1 MRGTIPMLHA
11 LSVRADAMLKAA
23 LRGTPLL
30 AFDFDGTLA
39 PITARPGDVRV
50 SAAVESRMK
59 RLTANLPVAIVSGR
73 DADDLAQRLAFQPRF
88 VIGNHGA
95 QDPARPW
102 PADEQAALDPVRQRL
117 REHAAEL
124 AARGVT
130 LEDKRLSLAL
140 HYRLAAD
147 KPAALAVIC
156 RTLDPSPP
164 GIGVFGGKCVVNVV
178 AQGAPDKAASLMRL
192 VEATGASS
200 VVFAGDDVNDEP
212 VFAAAPPHWFTVR
225 VGFERTSR
233 ARFFLSSQAEV
244 ASLLQRI
251 ATLVDAGGDR

>member
-1 MRGTIPMLHA
+1 MLHA
-11 LSVRADAMLKAA
+11 LSVHADAALKLA

-39 PITARPGDVRV
+39 PITARPEDVRV
-50 SAAVESRMK
+50 SAAVQAWMT
-59 RLTANLPVAIVSGR
+59 RLTALPVAIVSGR
-73 DADDLAQRLAFQPRF
+73 DASDLAQRLTFQPRF

-95 QDPARPW
+95 QDLARPW
-102 PADEQAALDPVRQRL
+102 LADQEAALDEARQRL

-130 LEDKRLSLAL
+130 VEDKRLSLAL

-147 KPAALAVIC
+147 KPAAQAAIRRALE
-156 RTLDPSPP
+156 PNPP
-164 GIGVFGGKCVVNVV
+164 GAHVFGGKCVVNIA
-178 AQGAPDKAASLMRL
+178 AQGAPDKAASVTRL
-192 VEATGASS
+192 VETIGATS
-200 VVFAGDDVNDEP
+200 VVFVGDDVNDEP
-212 VFAAAPPHWFTVR
+212 VFIAAPPHWFTVR

-244 ASLLQRI
+244 ANLLQRI
-251 ATLVDAGGDR
+251 AVLAGMN